1 MISSIINE
9 SQNIVIQSNFEGE
22 MDKIE
27 GFYISGTRRKVDD
40 LISNPLKYQYYIDNI
55 KEYVNK
61 GKEKL
66 IQKLQ
71 SNQIFARD
79 FEGNQEKI
87 ISVYNGIVYE
97 TIFNKEKYILISGD
111 WYKVNSKY
119 YERVTNN
126 INQIKLGDIE
136 FPKFKFWKK
145 LQPKGSSKREREEDY
160 IKRVSDENY
169 ILMDQ
174 MTYYFD

>member
-1 MISSIINE
+1 
-9 SQNIVIQSNFEGE
+9 
-22 MDKIE
+22 MDTIE

-71 SNQIFARD
+71 
-79 FEGNQEKI
+79 
-87 ISVYNGIVYE
+87 
-97 TIFNKEKYILISGD
+97 
-111 WYKVNSKY
+111 
-119 YERVTNN
+119 
-126 INQIKLGDIE
+126 
-136 FPKFKFWKK
+136 
-145 LQPKGSSKREREEDY
+145 PKGSSKREREEDY